1 MLEDDDD
8 PWPDEPE
15 EFDPDSLAPS
25 TTIPEAPEAPEFSG
39 ENAGDDVVQAFWAT
53 VIMANVALFGISLG
67 AMIVYFLG
75 DLRTGGAAI
84 VVGLLAALFGYRYYA
99 GFQRDRQV

>member
-25 TTIPEAPEAPEFSG
+25 VTPPEAPDAPEFSG
-39 ENAGDDVVQAFWAT
+39 EDVDDDVFRAFWST
-53 VIMANVALFGISLG
+53 VIMANVALFGVSVG
-67 AMIVYFLG
+67 AMVVFFLG
-75 DLRTGGAAI
+75 DLRVGGTAI
-84 VVGLLAALFGYRYYA
+84 VVGVLAALFGYRYYA
-99 GFQRDRQV
+99 AFQRDRQA

>member
-25 TTIPEAPEAPEFSG
+25 VEVPEAPTAPEFSDSNVD
-39 ENAGDDVVQAFWAT
+39 EDVAQAFWAT
-53 VIMANVALFGISLG
+53 VVMANVALFGISVG

-75 DLRTGGAAI
+75 DLQTGGMAI
-84 VVGLLAALFGYRYYA
+84 LVGVVAALFGYRYYA
-99 GFQRDRQV
+99 GFQRDRQS